1 MITAIVNKIIDYSF
15 VDGPGNRTVIFLQ
28 GCNFNCSYCHN
39 PETINVCSKC
49 GYCIKSCNY
58 NALKKINEVVFW
70 DDELCQGC
78 DACIKNCPNN
88 SSPKTKIMSTNE
100 VFEIILKNASFISG
114 ITISGGECTLHRD
127 FILEIARKVK
137 SLNLNVLLDTNGS
150 FDFANDNELTS
161 IIDGIMLDIKCFDTH
176 NHKIITSKPNDIV
189 LKNAVYMAKLN
200 KLVEIRTVVIP
211 DILPNGDTINNIT
224 TLLSSYNLNNMTYKL
239 IKYRPLGV
247 REEFLNYKTPSDSL
261 MNILRNIAVN
271 NGFNNVQII

>member
-39 PETINVCSKC
+39 PETINVCSNC

-137 SLNLNVLLDTNGS
+137 SLNLSVLLDTNGS

-200 KLVEIRTVVIP
+200 KLVEIRTVIIP

-247 REEFLNYKTPSDSL
+247 RKEFLNYKTPSDSL
-261 MNILRNIAVN
+261 MNNLRNIAVN